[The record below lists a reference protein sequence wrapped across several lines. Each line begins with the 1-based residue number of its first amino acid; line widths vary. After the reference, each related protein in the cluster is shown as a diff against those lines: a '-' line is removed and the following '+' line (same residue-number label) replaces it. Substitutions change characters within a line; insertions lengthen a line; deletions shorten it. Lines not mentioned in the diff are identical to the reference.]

1 MGVRILKTAVYL
13 PRNIITNEELE
24 KKLGLESGWIK
35 SRTGIES
42 RHWAEE
48 DENILNMAIRVVEN
62 ILDEDQGSRVDKI
75 LFVTSSEKPSYMPY
89 SIQLAS
95 AFGMQESP
103 GVDIVGGFMAFLH
116 ALDRA
121 IAAIEAGKAEKILIV
136 ASEMLSK
143 HLDWEDPST
152 LPLFGDGAGGVLLV
166 NDHWTHVSYF
176 KSIPGTE
183 DYLFLDENGTIQ
195 MNGTKVY
202 RTAVE
207 GMEEV
212 SKKLLE
218 KAKSNP
224 SELELVVPHQAN
236 LKIIERGFSKLGI
249 PKERIFIDLVK
260 HGNTG
265 SASIPIALHHALQKN
280 TPRSIMMVGVGSGM
294 NYGGVLMWEEIR

>member
-1 MGVRILKTAVYL
+1 MGVKILKTAAYL
-13 PRNIITNEELE
+13 PRNTVSNEELE
-24 KKLGLESGWIK
+24 KRLGLENGWIK

-48 DENILNMAIRVVEN
+48 DESILNMAIKVVED
-62 ILDEDQGSRVDKI
+62 ILNGEEGRVDKI

-95 AFGMQESP
+95 AFGMEESP
-103 GVDIVGGFMAFLH
+103 GADIVGGFMAFLH
-116 ALDRA
+116 ALDLA

-136 ASEMLSK
+136 ASETLSK

-176 KSIPGTE
+176 KSLPGTE
-183 DYLFLDENGTIQ
+183 DYLFLNENGTIQ

-212 SKKLLE
+212 SRKLLQ
-218 KAKSNP
+218 KASLDP
-224 SELELVVPHQAN
+224 SRIELVVPHQAN

-249 PKERIFIDLVK
+249 PRERIFIDLVK

-265 SASIPIALHHALQKN
+265 SASIPIALHHALQEHSPK
-280 TPRSIMMVGVGSGM
+280 SIMMVGVGSGM
-294 NYGGVLMWEEIR
+294 NYGGVLMWEEIP